1 MPFALVETTNARG
14 FNELSAVPT
23 SWLRGSKSGNILLW
37 PNVKSVAEQEKMLRD
52 ETSCPKKSWLKYK
65 CKVKRNPIST
75 FAAAKRMLEE
85 LSGESSSDA
94 GHLVRRKQKHDKRE
108 TENFQSMLVLDNSNR
123 SPEAQLNP
131 IVIEVRG
138 GVQDEIHQES
148 LLQSPSEDAAQHEIL
163 PQALTNDR
171 LERLEKRAAGIGTQ
185 NDFILDTVRSI
196 NSGKRDIELAS
207 SFSFKPIKD
216 EQELAELE
224 KKLEDNE
231 FKLKMINWLRLNATG
246 DCADNRMLGALDFL
260 LSREF
265 QTKCTWTG
273 ASRKGPKTAI
283 MPNRNV
289 LQLFVEVGSNES
301 ETVTQQKLAS
311 FFKRKLKNSLKRLLT
326 TGMRRGTRHVRRR
339 RQPAQA
345 TEQEVKFEPD
355 GEHNEKRG
363 DRSDQD
369 SDSNAS
375 SVINS
380 SDALDAVDVE
390 SDSSGPNPND
400 SSE

>member
-1 MPFALVETTNARG
+1 MLFALVETTNARG
-14 FNELSAVPT
+14 FNELSVVPT

-131 IVIEVRG
+131 IVIEARG

-163 PQALTNDR
+163 PQALSEQRSFPPAADTFT
-171 LERLEKRAAGIGTQ
+171 ERPPDDMHGIQTVQ
-185 NDFILDTVRSI
+185 YVTYDTAHEPNTVMET
-196 NSGKRDIELAS
+196 DI
-207 SFSFKPIKD
+207 
-216 EQELAELE
+216 QESL
-224 KKLEDNE
+224 N
-231 FKLKMINWLRLNATG
+231 INWLRLNATG
-246 DCADNRMLGALDFL
+246 DCADNRMLGALDLL

>member
-14 FNELSAVPT
+14 FNELSVVPT

-163 PQALTNDR
+163 PQALSEQRSFPPADTFTERPPDDMHGIQTVQYVTYDTAHEPNTVMETDIQESLNVIIKQQQETNDR

-207 SFSFKPIKD
+207 SFSFEPIKD

-231 FKLKMINWLRLNATG
+231 FKLKMVSIL
-246 DCADNRMLGALDFL
+246 
-260 LSREF
+260 
-265 QTKCTWTG
+265 
-273 ASRKGPKTAI
+273 
-283 MPNRNV
+283 
-289 LQLFVEVGSNES
+289 
-301 ETVTQQKLAS
+301 
-311 FFKRKLKNSLKRLLT
+311 
-326 TGMRRGTRHVRRR
+326 
-339 RQPAQA
+339 
-345 TEQEVKFEPD
+345 
-355 GEHNEKRG
+355 
-363 DRSDQD
+363 
-369 SDSNAS
+369 
-375 SVINS
+375 
-380 SDALDAVDVE
+380 
-390 SDSSGPNPND
+390 
-400 SSE
+400 